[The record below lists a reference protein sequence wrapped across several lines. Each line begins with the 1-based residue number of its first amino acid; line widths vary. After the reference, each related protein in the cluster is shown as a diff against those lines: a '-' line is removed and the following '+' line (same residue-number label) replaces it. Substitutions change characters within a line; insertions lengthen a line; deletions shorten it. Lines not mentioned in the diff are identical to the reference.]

1 MFDIK
6 RREFITLL
14 GSTAVAWVLVT
25 GAAHAQTDFP
35 NRQIHM
41 VVPYPAGG
49 IVDVSPRTSLPTS
62 FPRSGSSRSWS
73 KRSRVQAATSP
84 GTRSR
89 VPFLGPA
96 TMANPRIYA
105 KLRWSE
111 KSFVPIGAPVWGP
124 SALVV
129 HPSLPVNTVTEFVDH
144 VRKNLASLDLPIGP

>member
-1 MFDIK
+1 M
-6 RREFITLL
+6 
-14 GSTAVAWVLVT
+14 
-25 GAAHAQTDFP
+25 
-35 NRQIHM
+35 
-41 VVPYPAGG
+41 
-49 IVDVSPRTSLPTS
+49 
-62 FPRSGSSRSWS
+62 
-73 KRSRVQAATSP
+73 
-84 GTRSR
+84 
-89 VPFLGPA
+89 PFLGPA